1 MQRYVESLNY
11 TNLFNQTGLIFSQ
24 SPDLYFLKKPQKPK
38 SLHKRLQ
45 VCQKIAIFATIQT
58 YKLFVVTVMNTKFG
72 LLAAILT
79 LCLNMVPLSLAA
91 QGETI
96 VFTPQWTAQAQ
107 FAGYYVAEA
116 KGFYREAG
124 VKVRIEHPTAT
135 QPAMAR
141 LQANLCQATTLQ
153 LCQALEIVDGGVPV
167 VNILQTSMNNA
178 MVIVSA
184 RNQDPLKQ
192 KGARVGIW
200 SVGFGQL
207 AICMSIKDHLNYE
220 FVRFAQNVNLFV
232 AGALDATLA
241 MSYNEYYQLVQAG
254 ITMTNKNVYRFCD
267 HGYNVQEDGVYM
279 TRSYYEQHRDQARRF
294 AQASR
299 KGWDYAAQHPDEALD
314 IVMKYVNKEK
324 IGTNR
329 VMQQL
334 MLKEVLRLQVDRESK
349 KREYRLRPDMVKL
362 ANQLMLQNRMLDR
375 EVTYNE
381 LLDK

>member
-1 MQRYVESLNY
+1 MKSLNRI
-11 TNLFNQTGLIFSQ
+11 LVLAIV
-24 SPDLYFLKKPQKPK
+24 FLT
-38 SLHKRLQ
+38 
-45 VCQKIAIFATIQT
+45 FAEGA
-58 YKLFVVTVMNTKFG
+58 K
-72 LLAAILT
+72 
-79 LCLNMVPLSLAA
+79 A
-91 QGETI
+91 QDETF

-107 FAGYYVAEA
+107 FAGYYVAEE

-124 VKVRIEHPTAT
+124 VKVKIEHPSAT
-135 QPAMAR
+135 QPAMSR
-141 LQANLCQATTLQ
+141 LRNNECQATTLQ
-153 LCQALEIVDGGVPV
+153 VCQALEIVDGGIPL

-184 RNQDPLKQ
+184 SDKDPLTQ

-207 AICMSIKDHLNYE
+207 AICMSKKDHLNYE
-220 FVRFAQNVNLFV
+220 WVRFAQNVNLFV

-254 ITMTNKNVYRFCD
+254 IKMTDKNVYRFCD

-279 TRSYYEQHRDQARRF
+279 TRDYYAQHKEQARRF

-299 KGWDYAAQHPDEALD
+299 KGWEWAAQHPDEALD
-314 IVMKYVNKEK
+314 IVMRHVEK
-324 IGTNR
+324 NHIATNR

-349 KREYRLRPDMVKL
+349 KREFRLRPDMVRQ
-362 ANQLMLQNRMLDR
+362 ASRLMVENKMLSR
-375 EVTYNE
+375 EVSYEE
-381 LLDK
+381 LISEK

>member
-1 MQRYVESLNY
+1 MKNEMRIRL
-11 TNLFNQTGLIFSQ
+11 LIFAVAFMVNS
-24 SPDLYFLKKPQKPK
+24 S
-38 SLHKRLQ
+38 
-45 VCQKIAIFATIQT
+45 
-58 YKLFVVTVMNTKFG
+58 VVR
-72 LLAAILT
+72 
-79 LCLNMVPLSLAA
+79 A
-91 QGETI
+91 QETI

-124 VKVRIEHPTAT
+124 VKVRIEHPSAT
-135 QPAMAR
+135 QPAMSR
-141 LQANLCQATTLQ
+141 LRKNECQATTLQ
-153 LCQALEIVDGGVPV
+153 LCQALEIIDDGIPL

-184 RNQDPLKQ
+184 RGKDPLTQ

-220 FVRFAQNVNLFV
+220 WVRFAQNVNLFV

-254 ITMTNKNVYRFCD
+254 IQMSDKNVYRFCD

-279 TRSYYEQHRDQARRF
+279 TRDYYVTHKDQARRF

-299 KGWDYAAQHPDEALD
+299 KGWEWAAQHPDETLD
-314 IVMKYVNKEK
+314 IVMQYVDRNY
-324 IGTNR
+324 IATNR
-329 VMQQL
+329 VMQRL
-334 MLKEVLRLQVDRESK
+334 MLQEVLRLQVDRESK
-349 KREYRLRPDMVKL
+349 KREFRLRPDMVRQ
-362 ANQLMLQNRMLDR
+362 ASRLMAENRMLSR
-375 EVTYNE
+375 EVTYEE
-381 LLDK
+381 LVER